1 MGSLPLFEIK
11 MKTFLSV
18 IVLLGLLLSSTAYA
32 QTRIVLISQLNSASA
47 STDIAIQK
55 YLQNK
60 GYHVEMLDQSVS
72 PSDLNQSDLVI
83 LSSTVASKNLKTG
96 WRQLP
101 IPLMTWEN
109 DYLDDLAMTGKRIDT
124 DFGEVEKERYLWLVN
139 APHSLSAHLPAGTRN
154 VYQAQAPMSWGKPG
168 LGATIIATIYGQPE
182 KVAIWGYE
190 KGATM
195 DYESLAP
202 AKRLMFFLNNE
213 TFTNLSEDGLK
224 LFDASI
230 QWLLDQPPLQLKNT
244 KTVNP

>member
-1 MGSLPLFEIK
+1 MDSLPLFEIK
-11 MKTFLSV
+11 MKTFLS
-18 IVLLGLLLSSTAYA
+18 IIMLLGMLLSSAVYA
-32 QTRIVLISQLNSASA
+32 QTRIALISQLNSPSA

-55 YLQNK
+55 YLQSK

-72 PSDLNQSDLVI
+72 PNKLNQPDLVI

-109 DYLDDLAMTGKRIDT
+109 DYLDDLAMTGKRLDT

-139 APHSLSAHLPAGTRN
+139 APHPLSAHLPAGTRN
-154 VYQAQAPMSWGKPG
+154 VYKAQAPMSWGKPG

-213 TFTNLSEDGLK
+213 TFSNLSEDGLK
-224 LFDASI
+224 LFDAAI
-230 QWLLDQPPLQLKNT
+230 QWSLNK
-244 KTVNP
+244 

>member
-1 MGSLPLFEIK
+1 
-11 MKTFLSV
+11 MKKLLTT
-18 IVLLGLLLSSTAYA
+18 IVMTLAFGIWTSSIYA
-32 QTRIVLISQLNSASA
+32 QTRIALISQINGVSYAS
-47 STDIAIQK
+47 DLAIQK
-55 YLQNK
+55 HLQSK
-60 GYHVEMLDQSVS
+60 GYQVELFDQSVS
-72 PSDLNQSDLVI
+72 PNSLKNTELVI
-83 LSSTVASKNLKTG
+83 ISSTVASKNLQSG

-139 APHSLSAHLPAGTRN
+139 APHPLSAHLSAGTQN
-154 VYQAQAPMSWGKPG
+154 VYKAQAPMSWGKPG
-168 LGATIIATIYGQPE
+168 LGATTIATIYGQPE

-213 TFTNLSEDGLK
+213 TFTNLSEGGLK
-224 LFDASI
+224 LFDAAI
-230 QWLLDQPPLQLKNT
+230 QWSLNQ
-244 KTVNP
+244 

>member
-1 MGSLPLFEIK
+1 
-11 MKTFLSV
+11 MKKILMIMTMILAFSTWTSSV
-18 IVLLGLLLSSTAYA
+18 YA
-32 QTRIVLISQLNSASA
+32 QTRIALISQLKGASFA
-47 STDIAIQK
+47 TDVAIQN
-55 YLQNK
+55 YLQRK
-60 GYHVEMLDQSVS
+60 GYQVELLDQSTS
-72 PSDLNQSDLVI
+72 PNILKNTDLVI
-83 LSSTVASKNLKTG
+83 ISSTVASKNLQSG

-139 APHSLSAHLPAGTRN
+139 APHPLSAHLSAGTHN
-154 VYQAQAPMSWGKPG
+154 VYKAQAPMSWGKPG

-213 TFTNLSEDGLK
+213 TFSNLSEDGLK
-224 LFDASI
+224 LFDAAI
-230 QWLLDQPPLQLKNT
+230 QWSLNK
-244 KTVNP
+244 

>member
-1 MGSLPLFEIK
+1 
-11 MKTFLSV
+11 MKKFLSLMV
-18 IVLLGLLLSSTAYA
+18 MILAFSTWTSSAYA
-32 QTRIVLISQLNSASA
+32 QTRIALISQLNSTS
-47 STDIAIQK
+47 SSVDVTIQK
-55 YLQNK
+55 YLQRK
-60 GYHVEMLDQSVS
+60 GYQVELLDQSVS
-72 PSDLNQSDLVI
+72 PNSLKNTDLVI
-83 LSSTVASKNLKTG
+83 ISSTVASKNLQSG

-139 APHSLSAHLPAGTRN
+139 APHPLSAQLAAGTHN

-224 LFDASI
+224 LFNAAI
-230 QWLLDQPPLQLKNT
+230 QWSLNK
-244 KTVNP
+244 

>member
-1 MGSLPLFEIK
+1 
-11 MKTFLSV
+11 MKK
-18 IVLLGLLLSSTAYA
+18 LLSITLITALFTLTSSVYA
-32 QTRIVLISQLNSASA
+32 QTKIALISQLNGASA
-47 STDIAIQK
+47 SVDVSIQK
-55 YLQNK
+55 YLQAQ
-60 GYHVEMLDQSVS
+60 GYQVELLDQSVS
-72 PSDLNQSDLVI
+72 PSNLNHPDLVI
-83 LSSTVASKNLKTG
+83 LYSTVASKNLKSG

-139 APHSLSAHLPAGTRN
+139 APHPLSAHLPAGTRN
-154 VYQAQAPMSWGKPG
+154 VYKAQAPMSWGKPG

-213 TFTNLSEDGLK
+213 TFPNLSEDGLK
-224 LFDASI
+224 LFDASV
-230 QWLLDQPPLQLKNT
+230 QWLLK
-244 KTVNP
+244 K

>member
-1 MGSLPLFEIK
+1 
-11 MKTFLSV
+11 MKKILTIMTMILAFSTWT
-18 IVLLGLLLSSTAYA
+18 SSAYA
-32 QTRIVLISQLNSASA
+32 QTRIALISQLKGASFA
-47 STDIAIQK
+47 TDVAIQN
-55 YLQNK
+55 YLQRK
-60 GYHVEMLDQSVS
+60 GYQVELLDQSVS
-72 PSDLNQSDLVI
+72 PNSLKNTDLVI
-83 LSSTVASKNLKTG
+83 ISSTVASKNLQSG

-139 APHSLSAHLPAGTRN
+139 APHPLSAQLAAGTHN

-213 TFTNLSEDGLK
+213 TFSNLSEDGLK
-224 LFDASI
+224 LFDAAI
-230 QWLLDQPPLQLKNT
+230 QWSLNK
-244 KTVNP
+244 

>member
-1 MGSLPLFEIK
+1 MKRLISITLIAFLFAL
-11 MKTFLSV
+11 T
-18 IVLLGLLLSSTAYA
+18 STVYA
-32 QTRIVLISQLNSASA
+32 QTKIALISQLKGSSFAS
-47 STDIAIQK
+47 DVAIQN
-55 YLQNK
+55 YLQRK
-60 GYHVEMLDQSVS
+60 GYQVELLDQSVS
-72 PSDLNQSDLVI
+72 PNSLTNTDLVI
-83 LSSTVASKNLKTG
+83 ISSTVASKNLQSG

-101 IPLMTWEN
+101 LPLMTWEN

-139 APHSLSAHLPAGTRN
+139 APHALSAQLPAGTLN
-154 VYQAQAPMSWGKPG
+154 VYKAQAPMSWGKPG
-168 LGATIIATIYGQPE
+168 LGATTIATIYGQPE

-224 LFDASI
+224 LFDAAI
-230 QWLLDQPPLQLKNT
+230 QWSLNK
-244 KTVNP
+244 

>member
-1 MGSLPLFEIK
+1 
-11 MKTFLSV
+11 MKK
-18 IVLLGLLLSSTAYA
+18 LLSITLITALFTFTSSVYA
-32 QTRIVLISQLNSASA
+32 QTKIALISQLNGASASA
-47 STDIAIQK
+47 DVSIQK
-55 YLQNK
+55 YLQAQ
-60 GYHVEMLDQSVS
+60 GYQVELLDQSVS
-72 PSDLNQSDLVI
+72 PSSLNHPDLVI
-83 LSSTVASKNLKTG
+83 LSSTVASKNLKSG

-139 APHSLSAHLPAGTRN
+139 APHPLSAHLPAGTRN
-154 VYQAQAPMSWGKPG
+154 VYKAQAPMSWGKPG

-213 TFTNLSEDGLK
+213 TFPNLSEDGLK
-224 LFDASI
+224 LFDASV
-230 QWLLDQPPLQLKNT
+230 QWLLK
-244 KTVNP
+244 K

>member
-11 MKTFLSV
+11 MKTFLSI

-55 YLQNK
+55 YLQSK

-72 PSDLNQSDLVI
+72 PSKLNQPDLVL

-139 APHSLSAHLPAGTRN
+139 APHSLSAHLPAGTLN

>member
-1 MGSLPLFEIK
+1 MKKLLFI
-11 MKTFLSV
+11 TLITALFTLTSSV
-18 IVLLGLLLSSTAYA
+18 YA
-32 QTRIVLISQLNSASA
+32 QTKIALISQLNGASA
-47 STDIAIQK
+47 SVDVSIQK
-55 YLQNK
+55 YLQAQ
-60 GYHVEMLDQSVS
+60 GYQVELLDQSVS
-72 PSDLNQSDLVI
+72 PSSLNHPDLVI
-83 LSSTVASKNLKTG
+83 LSSTVASKNLKSG

-139 APHSLSAHLPAGTRN
+139 APHPLSANLPAGTRN
-154 VYQAQAPMSWGKPG
+154 VYKAQAPMSWGKPG

-213 TFTNLSEDGLK
+213 TFPNLSEDGLK
-224 LFDASI
+224 LFDASV
-230 QWLLDQPPLQLKNT
+230 QWLLK
-244 KTVNP
+244 K

>member
-1 MGSLPLFEIK
+1 
-11 MKTFLSV
+11 MKKILTIMTMILAFSTWT
-18 IVLLGLLLSSTAYA
+18 SSAYA
-32 QTRIVLISQLNSASA
+32 QTRIALISQLKGASFA
-47 STDIAIQK
+47 TDVAIQN
-55 YLQNK
+55 YLQRK
-60 GYHVEMLDQSVS
+60 GYQVELLDQSVAPNS
-72 PSDLNQSDLVI
+72 LKNTDLVI
-83 LSSTVASKNLKTG
+83 ISSTVASKNLQSG

-139 APHSLSAHLPAGTRN
+139 APHPLSAQLAAGTHN

-213 TFTNLSEDGLK
+213 TFSNLSEDGLK
-224 LFDASI
+224 LFDAAI
-230 QWLLDQPPLQLKNT
+230 QWSLNK
-244 KTVNP
+244 

>member
-1 MGSLPLFEIK
+1 
-11 MKTFLSV
+11 MKKILTIMTMILVFSTWTSSV
-18 IVLLGLLLSSTAYA
+18 YA
-32 QTRIVLISQLNSASA
+32 QTRIALISQLKGASFA
-47 STDIAIQK
+47 TDVAIQN
-55 YLQNK
+55 YLQRK
-60 GYHVEMLDQSVS
+60 GYQVELLDQSTS
-72 PSDLNQSDLVI
+72 PNILKNTDLVI
-83 LSSTVASKNLKTG
+83 ISSTVASKNLQSG

-139 APHSLSAHLPAGTRN
+139 APHPLSAHLSAGTHN
-154 VYQAQAPMSWGKPG
+154 VYKAQAPMSWGKPG

-213 TFTNLSEDGLK
+213 TFSNLSEDGLK
-224 LFDASI
+224 LFDAAI
-230 QWLLDQPPLQLKNT
+230 QWSLNK
-244 KTVNP
+244 

>member
-1 MGSLPLFEIK
+1 MKKLFSI
-11 MKTFLSV
+11 TLITALFTLTSSV
-18 IVLLGLLLSSTAYA
+18 YA
-32 QTRIVLISQLNSASA
+32 QTKIALISQLNGASA
-47 STDIAIQK
+47 FADASIQK
-55 YLQNK
+55 YLQAQ
-60 GYHVEMLDQSVS
+60 GYQVELLDQSVS
-72 PSDLNQSDLVI
+72 PSSLNHPDLVI
-83 LSSTVASKNLKTG
+83 LSSTVASKNLKSG

-139 APHSLSAHLPAGTRN
+139 APHPLSAHLPAGTRN
-154 VYQAQAPMSWGKPG
+154 VYKAQAPMSWGKPG

-213 TFTNLSEDGLK
+213 TFPNLSEDGLK
-224 LFDASI
+224 LFDASV
-230 QWLLDQPPLQLKNT
+230 QWLLK
-244 KTVNP
+244 K

>member
-1 MGSLPLFEIK
+1 
-11 MKTFLSV
+11 MKK
-18 IVLLGLLLSSTAYA
+18 LLSITLIAALFTLTSSVYA
-32 QTRIVLISQLNSASA
+32 QTKIALISQLNGASA
-47 STDIAIQK
+47 SVDVSIQK
-55 YLQNK
+55 YLQAQ
-60 GYHVEMLDQSVS
+60 GYQVEVFDQTVTPNS
-72 PSDLNQSDLVI
+72 LNHPDLVI
-83 LSSTVASKNLKTG
+83 LSSTVASKNLKSG

-109 DYLDDLAMTGKRIDT
+109 DYLDDLAMTGKRLDT

-139 APHSLSAHLPAGTRN
+139 APHPLSAHLPAGTHN
-154 VYQAQAPMSWGKPG
+154 VYKAQAPMSWGKPG

-213 TFTNLSEDGLK
+213 TFPNLSEDGLK
-224 LFDASI
+224 LFDASV
-230 QWLLDQPPLQLKNT
+230 QWLLK
-244 KTVNP
+244 K

>member
-1 MGSLPLFEIK
+1 
-11 MKTFLSV
+11 MKK
-18 IVLLGLLLSSTAYA
+18 LLSITLITALCTLTSSVYA
-32 QTRIVLISQLNSASA
+32 QTKIALISQLNGASA
-47 STDIAIQK
+47 FADVSIQK
-55 YLQNK
+55 YLQTQ
-60 GYHVEMLDQSVS
+60 GYQVELLDQSVS
-72 PSDLNQSDLVI
+72 PSNLNHPDLVI
-83 LSSTVASKNLKTG
+83 LSSTVASKNLKSG

-109 DYLDDLAMTGKRIDT
+109 DYLDDLAMTGKRLDT

-139 APHSLSAHLPAGTRN
+139 APHPLSAHLPAGTRN
-154 VYQAQAPMSWGKPG
+154 VYKAQAPMNWGKPG

-213 TFTNLSEDGLK
+213 TFPNLSEDGLK
-224 LFDASI
+224 LFDASV
-230 QWLLDQPPLQLKNT
+230 QWLLK
-244 KTVNP
+244 K

>member
-1 MGSLPLFEIK
+1 MKRLISITLIALLFAL
-11 MKTFLSV
+11 T
-18 IVLLGLLLSSTAYA
+18 STVYA
-32 QTRIVLISQLNSASA
+32 QTKIALISQLKGSSFAS
-47 STDIAIQK
+47 DVAIQN
-55 YLQNK
+55 YLQRK
-60 GYHVEMLDQSVS
+60 GYQVELLDQSVS
-72 PSDLNQSDLVI
+72 PNSLTNTDLVI
-83 LSSTVASKNLKTG
+83 ISSTVASKNLQSG

-101 IPLMTWEN
+101 ISLMTWEN

-139 APHSLSAHLPAGTRN
+139 APHPLSAHLSAGTRN

-213 TFTNLSEDGLK
+213 TFANLSEDGLK
-224 LFDASI
+224 LFDAAI
-230 QWLLDQPPLQLKNT
+230 QWSLSK
-244 KTVNP
+244 

>member
-1 MGSLPLFEIK
+1 
-11 MKTFLSV
+11 MKK
-18 IVLLGLLLSSTAYA
+18 LLSITLITALFTLTSSVYA
-32 QTRIVLISQLNSASA
+32 KTKIALISQLNGTSTSADVS
-47 STDIAIQK
+47 IQK
-55 YLQNK
+55 YLQAQ
-60 GYHVEMLDQSVS
+60 GYQVEVFDQTVTPNS
-72 PSDLNQSDLVI
+72 LNYPDLVI
-83 LSSTVASKNLKTG
+83 LSSTVASKNLKLG

-109 DYLDDLAMTGKRIDT
+109 DYLDDLAMTGKRLDT

-139 APHSLSAHLPAGTRN
+139 APHPLSAHLPAGTHN
-154 VYQAQAPMSWGKPG
+154 VYKAQAPMSWGKPG

-213 TFTNLSEDGLK
+213 TFPNLSEDGLK
-224 LFDASI
+224 LFDASV
-230 QWLLDQPPLQLKNT
+230 QWLLK
-244 KTVNP
+244 K

>member
-1 MGSLPLFEIK
+1 MKRLISITLIAFLFAL
-11 MKTFLSV
+11 T
-18 IVLLGLLLSSTAYA
+18 STVYA
-32 QTRIVLISQLNSASA
+32 QTKIALISQLKGSSFAS
-47 STDIAIQK
+47 DVAIQQ
-55 YLQNK
+55 YLQRK
-60 GYHVEMLDQSVS
+60 GYQVELLDQSVS
-72 PSDLNQSDLVI
+72 PNSLTNTDLVI
-83 LSSTVASKNLKTG
+83 ISSTVASKNLQSG

-101 IPLMTWEN
+101 LPLMTWEN

-139 APHSLSAHLPAGTRN
+139 APHALSAQLPAGTLN

-168 LGATIIATIYGQPE
+168 LGATTIATIYGQPE

-224 LFDASI
+224 LFDAAI
-230 QWLLDQPPLQLKNT
+230 QWSLNK
-244 KTVNP
+244 

>member
-1 MGSLPLFEIK
+1 
-11 MKTFLSV
+11 MKKFLSLMV
-18 IVLLGLLLSSTAYA
+18 MILDFSTWTSSIYA
-32 QTRIVLISQLNSASA
+32 QTQIALISQLNSTS
-47 STDIAIQK
+47 SSVDVAIQK
-55 YLQNK
+55 YLQRK
-60 GYHVEMLDQSVS
+60 GYQVELLDQSIS
-72 PSDLNQSDLVI
+72 PNSLKNTDLVI
-83 LSSTVASKNLKTG
+83 ISSTVASKNLQSG

-139 APHSLSAHLPAGTRN
+139 APHPLSAQLAAGTHN

-213 TFTNLSEDGLK
+213 TFSNLSEDGLK
-224 LFDASI
+224 LFDAAI
-230 QWLLDQPPLQLKNT
+230 QWSLNK
-244 KTVNP
+244 

>member
-1 MGSLPLFEIK
+1 
-11 MKTFLSV
+11 MKKILMIMTMILTFSTWTSSV
-18 IVLLGLLLSSTAYA
+18 YA
-32 QTRIVLISQLNSASA
+32 QTRIALISQLKGSSFA
-47 STDIAIQK
+47 TDVAIQN
-55 YLQNK
+55 YLQRK
-60 GYHVEMLDQSVS
+60 GYQVELLDQSVS
-72 PSDLNQSDLVI
+72 PNSLKNTDLVI
-83 LSSTVASKNLKTG
+83 ISSTVASKNLQSG

-124 DFGEVEKERYLWLVN
+124 DFSEVEKERYLRLVN
-139 APHSLSAHLPAGTRN
+139 APHPLSAHLSAGTHN
-154 VYQAQAPMSWGKPG
+154 VYKAQAPMSWGKLG

-213 TFTNLSEDGLK
+213 TFSNLSENGLK
-224 LFDASI
+224 LFDAAI
-230 QWLLDQPPLQLKNT
+230 QWSLNK
-244 KTVNP
+244 

>member
-1 MGSLPLFEIK
+1 
-11 MKTFLSV
+11 MKK
-18 IVLLGLLLSSTAYA
+18 LLSITLITALFTLTSSVYA
-32 QTRIVLISQLNSASA
+32 QTKIALISQLNGASA
-47 STDIAIQK
+47 SVDVAIQK
-55 YLQNK
+55 HLQAQ
-60 GYHVEMLDQSVS
+60 GYQVELLDQSVAPNS
-72 PSDLNQSDLVI
+72 LNHPDLVI
-83 LSSTVASKNLKTG
+83 LSSTVASKNLKSG

-109 DYLDDLAMTGKRIDT
+109 DYLDDLAMTGKRINT

-139 APHSLSAHLPAGTRN
+139 APHPLSAHLPAGTRN
-154 VYQAQAPMSWGKPG
+154 VYKAQAPMSWGKPG

-213 TFTNLSEDGLK
+213 TFPNLSEDGLK
-224 LFDASI
+224 LFDASV
-230 QWLLDQPPLQLKNT
+230 QWLLK
-244 KTVNP
+244 K

>member
-1 MGSLPLFEIK
+1 MKKLLFI
-11 MKTFLSV
+11 TLITALFTLTSSV
-18 IVLLGLLLSSTAYA
+18 YA
-32 QTRIVLISQLNSASA
+32 QTKIALISQLNGASA
-47 STDIAIQK
+47 SVDVSIQK
-55 YLQNK
+55 YLQAQ
-60 GYHVEMLDQSVS
+60 GYQVELLDQSVS
-72 PSDLNQSDLVI
+72 PSNLNHPDLVI
-83 LSSTVASKNLKTG
+83 LYSTVASKNLKSG

-139 APHSLSAHLPAGTRN
+139 APHPLSAHLPAGTRN
-154 VYQAQAPMSWGKPG
+154 VYKAQAPMSWGKPG

-213 TFTNLSEDGLK
+213 TFPNLSEDGLK
-224 LFDASI
+224 LFDASV
-230 QWLLDQPPLQLKNT
+230 QWLLK
-244 KTVNP
+244 K

>member
-1 MGSLPLFEIK
+1 
-11 MKTFLSV
+11 MKK
-18 IVLLGLLLSSTAYA
+18 LLSITLITALFTLTSSVYA
-32 QTRIVLISQLNSASA
+32 QTKIALISQLNGASA
-47 STDIAIQK
+47 SVDVSIQK
-55 YLQNK
+55 YLQAQ
-60 GYHVEMLDQSVS
+60 GYQVEVFDQTVTPNS
-72 PSDLNQSDLVI
+72 LNHPDLVI
-83 LSSTVASKNLKTG
+83 LSSTVASKNLKSG

-109 DYLDDLAMTGKRIDT
+109 DYLDDLAMTGKRLDT

-139 APHSLSAHLPAGTRN
+139 APHPLSAHLPAGTRN
-154 VYQAQAPMSWGKPG
+154 VYKAQAPMSWGKPG

-213 TFTNLSEDGLK
+213 TFPNLSEDGLK
-224 LFDASI
+224 LFDASV
-230 QWLLDQPPLQLKNT
+230 QWLLK
-244 KTVNP
+244 K

>member
-1 MGSLPLFEIK
+1 
-11 MKTFLSV
+11 MKK
-18 IVLLGLLLSSTAYA
+18 LLSITLITALFTLTSSVYA
-32 QTRIVLISQLNSASA
+32 KTKIALISQLNGASA
-47 STDIAIQK
+47 SVDVSIQK
-55 YLQNK
+55 YLQAQ
-60 GYHVEMLDQSVS
+60 GYQVEVFDQTVTPNS
-72 PSDLNQSDLVI
+72 LNHPDLVI
-83 LSSTVASKNLKTG
+83 LSSTVASKNLKSG

-109 DYLDDLAMTGKRIDT
+109 DYLDDLAMTGKRLDT

-139 APHSLSAHLPAGTRN
+139 APHPLSAHLPAGTRN
-154 VYQAQAPMSWGKPG
+154 VYKAQAPMSWGKPG

-213 TFTNLSEDGLK
+213 TFPNLSEDGLK
-224 LFDASI
+224 LFDASV
-230 QWLLDQPPLQLKNT
+230 QWLLK
-244 KTVNP
+244 K

>member
-1 MGSLPLFEIK
+1 
-11 MKTFLSV
+11 MKKILTIMTMILSTWT
-18 IVLLGLLLSSTAYA
+18 SSVYA
-32 QTRIVLISQLNSASA
+32 QTRIALISQLKGSSFA
-47 STDIAIQK
+47 TDVAIQN
-55 YLQNK
+55 YLQRK
-60 GYHVEMLDQSVS
+60 GYQIELLDQSVS
-72 PSDLNQSDLVI
+72 PNSLKNTDLVI
-83 LSSTVASKNLKTG
+83 ISSTVASKNLQSG

-139 APHSLSAHLPAGTRN
+139 APHPLSAHLSAGTHN
-154 VYQAQAPMSWGKPG
+154 VYKAQAPMSWGKPG

-213 TFTNLSEDGLK
+213 TFSNLSEDGLK
-224 LFDASI
+224 LFDAAI
-230 QWLLDQPPLQLKNT
+230 QWSLNK
-244 KTVNP
+244 

>member
-1 MGSLPLFEIK
+1 VCNSLPLFKIN
-11 MKTFLSV
+11 MKK
-18 IVLLGLLLSSTAYA
+18 LLSIPLITVLFAFSSSVYA
-32 QTRIVLISQLNSASA
+32 QTKIALISQLNGASA
-47 STDIAIQK
+47 SVDVTIQK
-55 YLQNK
+55 YLQAQD
-60 GYHVEMLDQSVS
+60 YQVELLDQSVAPNS
-72 PSDLNQSDLVI
+72 LNHPDLVI
-83 LSSTVASKNLKTG
+83 LSSTVASKNLKSG

-139 APHSLSAHLPAGTRN
+139 APHPLSANLPAGTRN
-154 VYQAQAPMSWGKPG
+154 VYKAQAPMSWGKPG

-213 TFTNLSEDGLK
+213 TFPNLSEDGLK
-224 LFDASI
+224 LFDASV
-230 QWLLDQPPLQLKNT
+230 QWLLK
-244 KTVNP
+244 K

>member
-1 MGSLPLFEIK
+1 MKRLISITLIALLFAL
-11 MKTFLSV
+11 T
-18 IVLLGLLLSSTAYA
+18 STVYA
-32 QTRIVLISQLNSASA
+32 QTKIALISQLKGSSFAS
-47 STDIAIQK
+47 DVAIQN
-55 YLQNK
+55 YLQRK
-60 GYHVEMLDQSVS
+60 GYQVELLDQSVS
-72 PSDLNQSDLVI
+72 PNSLTNTDLVI
-83 LSSTVASKNLKTG
+83 ISSTVASKNLQSG

-139 APHSLSAHLPAGTRN
+139 APHPLSAHLSAGTRN
-154 VYQAQAPMSWGKPG
+154 VYKAQAPMSWGKPG

-224 LFDASI
+224 LFDAAI
-230 QWLLDQPPLQLKNT
+230 QWSLSK
-244 KTVNP
+244 